1 MDSGSTTV
9 SAFSITSELVQPIV
23 NTINSG
29 LDVLVPV
36 GIGLMATFIGV
47 RLVKRII
54 FTFL

>member
-1 MDSGSTTV
+1 MDGGSTTV
-9 SAFSITSELVQPIV
+9 SAFAITSELVQPIV

>member
-1 MDSGSTTV
+1 MGSGSTTV

>member
-1 MDSGSTTV
+1 MGSDSTTV
-9 SAFSITSELVQPIV
+9 SAFAITSELVQPIV